1 MNAVQGTGALREAS
15 FGTSV
20 CATKAGSQECDVR
33 VEVQIENTSLG
44 VYRPPTSCRHVIT
57 RIPSSL
63 VVDSGLKKR

>member
-33 VEVQIENTSLG
+33 VEVRIENTSLG
-44 VYRPPTSCRHVIT
+44 VYRPPNVMST
-57 RIPSSL
+57 RDHPHTVQFSS
-63 VVDSGLKKR
+63 RFRA